1 MDITK
6 QTKANRRNAQKSTGP
21 RTDDG
26 KKASRMN
33 ALKHGLS
40 AKQIVIPGENPE
52 EFRILHQRLMD
63 DYAPQTTLEEQLID
77 LIAGDIWRLKRI
89 AIFEPTIL
97 AAYLSFIDQLDAEI
111 RCKLARGRADER
123 VANVI
128 QLYKDEGAAGAFTE
142 GERNLL
148 DAYLAQLDAVEACS
162 SPMTKLGR
170 ALVRQG
176 KGLDALGRLSRYE
189 CALSRNLE
197 RHMDML
203 DKEQAKRISRIEVAY
218 QELES

>member
-1 MDITK
+1 MTITK
-6 QTKANRRNAQKSTGP
+6 QAKANRRNAQKSTGP

-52 EFRILHQRLMD
+52 EFEILRQCLMD
-63 DYAPQTTLEEQLID
+63 DYAPQTTLEEQLVD

-97 AAYLSFIDQLDAEI
+97 AAYRSFIDQLDAQI
-111 RCKLARGRADER
+111 RSKLARVRADER
-123 VANVI
+123 VSNVI

-148 DAYLAQLDAVEACS
+148 DASIAQLDAVEACS

-170 ALVRQG
+170 ALVLQG
-176 KGLDALGRLSRYE
+176 GGLDALGKLSRYE
-189 CALSRNLE
+189 CTLTRNLKC
-197 RHMDML
+197 HMDML
-203 DKEQAKRISRIEVAY
+203 DKQQTKRISRLDVAY
-218 QELES
+218 EELEG

>member
-1 MDITK
+1 MTITK
-6 QTKANRRNAQKSTGP
+6 QEKANCRNAQKSTGP

-63 DYAPQTTLEEQLID
+63 DYAPQTTLEEQLVD
-77 LIAGDIWRLKRI
+77 LMAGDIWRLKRI

-111 RCKLARGRADER
+111 RCKLARGLAEER

-142 GERNLL
+142 GERNFL
-148 DAYLAQLDAVEACS
+148 DAYLAQMDVAEACS

-176 KGLDALGRLSRYE
+176 KGLDALGKLSRYE

-203 DKEQAKRISRIEVAY
+203 EKEQAKRISRIEVAY